1 MWARLGPSGTARAL
15 AGLMT
20 DRLATFAAL
29 SRAHPEGVTIRIPTR
44 DITVVSDAAAVRHV
58 LVDAADTYAKGL
70 GQSDA
75 ASWVGDGVLTAE
87 GEPWSEQRRSL
98 GPLISARR
106 IAGLGPE
113 LAELADLHLEPWRT
127 DRWSTLDPRTPV
139 AGYTLGA
146 LGAALGFSPPSAEDV
161 VECFET
167 LQDRVMFDATTQQL
181 LPSWVRPLNTVRA
194 RGAQRRIE
202 SMAAVS
208 CDSMQTPRPPWAT
221 PTRLLSLLL
230 AGYETTAATLGW
242 AVHHLS
248 SRPDLQLALAD
259 EADRADWTDSASL
272 ARTTPLAGDVF
283 RETTRLKPPVW
294 LISRRALCGDVID
307 GNPVRAGDDIVI
319 CTPALPEA
327 RDTSFEPGRDSA
339 RGLEFGKGPRG
350 CPGAFL
356 AELEARVWIATAAR
370 TVEIAPASGPPAS
383 VARMSQ
389 APGAFTVRVRAR
401 TRSRK

>member
-1 MWARLGPSGTARAL
+1 MWTRLGPSQTARAL
-15 AGLMT
+15 TGLMT
-20 DRLATFAAL
+20 DRLGTFAAL

-44 DITVVSDAAAVRHV
+44 DITVVSDPAAVRHV
-58 LVDAADTYAKGL
+58 LVDAADGYAKGL

-106 IAGLGPE
+106 IATLGPE
-113 LAELADLHLEPWRT
+113 LAALADLHLEPWRSDT
-127 DRWSTLDPRTPV
+127 WTTLDPRTPI

-146 LGAALGFSPPSAEDV
+146 LGSALGFSPPSAEDV

-181 LPSWVRPLNTVRA
+181 LPSWVRPLNTLRA
-194 RGAQRRIE
+194 QATRRRVE
-202 SMAAVS
+202 SLAAVA
-208 CDSMQTPRPPWAT
+208 CDSMPVPRPPWAT

-248 SRPDLQLALAD
+248 GRPDLQQALAE
-259 EADRADWTDSASL
+259 EAEQADWTDSASL
-272 ARTTPLAGDVF
+272 AATLPLAGDVF

-294 LISRRALCGDVID
+294 LISRRALRGDVVD
-307 GNPVRAGDDIVI
+307 GNPVRTGDDVVI
-319 CTPALPEA
+319 CTPALAEA
-327 RDTSFEPGRDSA
+327 EDTSFEPGRDASK
-339 RGLEFGKGPRG
+339 GLEFGKGPRG

-356 AELEARVWIATAAR
+356 AELEARVWLATAAR
-370 TVEIAPASGPPAS
+370 SIEIAPASGPPRS

-401 TRSRK
+401 TPSRK

>member
-1 MWARLGPSGTARAL
+1 MWTRLGTTDTARAL

-20 DRLATFAAL
+20 DRLATFAQL
-29 SRAHPEGVTIRIPTR
+29 SRAHPEGVSIRIPTR
-44 DITVVSDAAAVRHV
+44 TITVVSDPAAVRHV

-106 IAGLGPE
+106 ISTLGPE
-113 LAELADLHLEPWRT
+113 LAGLANLHLEPWRT
-127 DRWSTLDPRTPV
+127 REWSTLDPRTPI

-146 LGAALGFSPPSAEDV
+146 LGAALGFAPPSAEDV

-181 LPSWVRPLNTVRA
+181 LPGWVRPWNTVRA
-194 RGAQRRIE
+194 RATQRRVE
-202 SMAAVS
+202 SLAAVA
-208 CDSMQTPRPPWAT
+208 CDSMPSPRPPWAT

-248 SRPDLQLALAD
+248 DRPDLQLALAE

-272 ARTTPLAGDVF
+272 SESLPLAGEVF

-294 LISRRALCGDVID
+294 LISRRALCGDVVD
-307 GNPVRAGDDIVI
+307 GNPVRAGDDVVI
-319 CTPALPEA
+319 CTPALPPAE
-327 RDTSFEPGRDSA
+327 DTTFEPGRDVA

-356 AELEARVWIATAAR
+356 AELEARVWLATAAR
-370 TVEIAPASGPPAS
+370 SVEIAPATGPPKS

-401 TRSRK
+401 TRPRK